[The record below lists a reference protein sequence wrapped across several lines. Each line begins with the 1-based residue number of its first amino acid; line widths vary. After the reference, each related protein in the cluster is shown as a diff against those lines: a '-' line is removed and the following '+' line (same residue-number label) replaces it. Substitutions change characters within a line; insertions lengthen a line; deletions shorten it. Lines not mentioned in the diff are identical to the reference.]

1 MAPERMLSPRAL
13 ALLGAGLAAA
23 ALAILWL
30 GACTNVDLVLAD
42 AMFEPGHGFPWRDA
56 WLANTFSHGILKDLL
71 LVLAM
76 LAVLAAGWDMARPF
90 AGWPQLL
97 RLRVRAVALAAVA
110 VPLVVSML
118 KRASS
123 SHCPWDLAR
132 YGGAETYV
140 RLLDRV
146 PWHTIAG
153 HCLPAGHASSAL
165 WLVAVAA
172 FWLPASPRKALAAA
186 LGALALGFGLGW
198 MQQLRGAHF
207 LTHTL
212 WSMWLACAIVTAIL
226 ACLPRF
232 GTRPGTAAAPLP
244 QSGPGSPPATAP
256 YRR

>member
-1 MAPERMLSPRAL
+1 MEPERMLSWRAL
-13 ALLGAGLAAA
+13 AVIWGGLAVS

-30 GACTNVDLVLAD
+30 GAYTNVDLALAD
-42 AMFEPGHGFPWRDA
+42 AMFDPGHGFPWRDA
-56 WLANTFSHGILKDLL
+56 WLANTFSHGIVKNLL

-76 LAVLAAGWDMARPF
+76 LAVLAAGWDLARPF
-90 AGWPQLL
+90 SAWAPLT
-97 RLRVRAVALAAVA
+97 RMRVRALALAAVA
-110 VPLVVSML
+110 VPLVVSTL
-118 KRASS
+118 KHASS

-140 RLLDRV
+140 RLLDRM
-146 PWHTIAG
+146 PWHSLAG

-165 WLVAVAA
+165 WLVAIAV

-186 LGALALGFGLGW
+186 LGALALGFALGW

-212 WSMWLACAIVTAIL
+212 WSMWLACAIVAIIL

-232 GTRPGTAAAPLP
+232 RTRPGTAAAPLP

>member
-1 MAPERMLSPRAL
+1 MAPERLLSPRAL
-13 ALLGAGLAAA
+13 ALLVAVLAAA

-30 GACTNVDLVLAD
+30 GAFTNVDLALAD
-42 AMFEPGHGFPWRDA
+42 TMFELGHGFPWRDA
-56 WLANTFSHGILKDLL
+56 WLANTFSHGIVKNLL

-76 LAVLAAGWDMARPF
+76 LAVLAAGWDLARPF
-90 AGWPQLL
+90 SAWPQLT
-97 RLRVRAVALAAVA
+97 RMRVRALALAAVA

-118 KRASS
+118 KHASS
-123 SHCPWDLAR
+123 SHCPWDLTR
-132 YGGAETYV
+132 YGGAEPYV
-140 RLLDRV
+140 RLLDRM
-146 PWHTIAG
+146 PWHTLAG

-165 WLVAVAA
+165 WLVAGAI

-186 LGALALGFGLGW
+186 LGALALGFALGW

-244 QSGPGSPPATAP
+244 QSGPGSPRATAP
-256 YRR
+256 YRH